1 MKNIFISG
9 ISRGIGFATAKQ
21 LSQKHNVFGST
32 RNKNEFFR
40 NPRNSFISQDNIFE
54 IDFLKKDN
62 IEQLEKLLEPVQ
74 NEIQVLINN
83 AGLVIFTPFEKSVFE
98 DLKTQFEVNLYG
110 SYFLTK
116 QFLPSMLEKRQGLII
131 NLISIAARKP
141 FENSSLYGAS
151 KAALASMFDSI
162 REETR
167 RQKIKITNIVLGATY
182 SEVWDEETRAELGLR
197 MVQPESVAKII
208 DNLLDYSDSDDFMVE
223 DLTIRPQFGDL

>member
-62 IEQLEKLLEPVQ
+62 TEQLEKLLEPVQ

-131 NLISIAARKP
+131 NLISIAARMP

-167 RQKIKITNIVLGATY
+167 RKKIKITNIVLGATY

-208 DNLLDYSDSDDFMVE
+208 DNLIDYSDSDDFMVE